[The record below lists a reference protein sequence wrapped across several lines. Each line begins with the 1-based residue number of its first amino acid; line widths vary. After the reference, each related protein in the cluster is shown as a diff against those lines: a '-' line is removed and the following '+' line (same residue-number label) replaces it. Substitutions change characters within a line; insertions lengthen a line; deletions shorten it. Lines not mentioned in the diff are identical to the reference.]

1 MIVVDNR
8 GNEFLDFIPVDETN
22 AEGQYEPITH
32 CLAVVKIE
40 DDYLMGWNKWR
51 QEWEIFGGC
60 REDKETL
67 KEVIRVEKNQNYG
80 IYDPSVFYNGR

>member
-8 GNEFLDFIPVDETN
+8 GNEFLDFIPVGETN
-22 AEGQYEPITH
+22 AEEQYEPITH

-40 DDYLMGWNKWR
+40 GDYLMGWNKWR

-60 REDKETL
+60 VNSFTAAMNFSAAVVGSFAYIK
-67 KEVIRVEKNQNYG
+67 
-80 IYDPSVFYNGR
+80 P

>member
-8 GNEFLDFIPVDETN
+8 GNEFLDFISVDETN

-40 DDYLMGWNKWR
+40 DDYLMGWNKLR
-51 QEWEIFGGC
+51 Q
-60 REDKETL
+60 
-67 KEVIRVEKNQNYG
+67 
-80 IYDPSVFYNGR
+80 

>member
-8 GNEFLDFIPVDETN
+8 GNEFLDFISVDETN

-67 KEVIRVEKNQNYG
+67 RISRKKKK
-80 IYDPSVFYNGR
+80 